1 MGGATGLV
9 GDPSGRTKERDS
21 LPQDTL
27 ERNLAGITSVLQ
39 RVFENDEE
47 LSSNRAT
54 GPPLRYNNYI
64 IIHTFRNGIFSL

>member
-21 LPQDTL
+21 LPQETL

-39 RVFENDEE
+39 RVFENGEE
-47 LSSNRAT
+47 LSNNRAT
-54 GPPLRYNNYI
+54 GPPLRYNNFTYV
-64 IIHTFRNGIFSL
+64 HC